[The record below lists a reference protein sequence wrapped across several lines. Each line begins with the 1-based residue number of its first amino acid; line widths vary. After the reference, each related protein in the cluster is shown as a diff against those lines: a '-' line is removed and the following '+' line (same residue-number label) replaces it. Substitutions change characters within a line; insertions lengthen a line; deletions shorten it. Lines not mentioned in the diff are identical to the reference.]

1 MKKYEYKIES
11 YHFKITNNLALDMEK
26 AFNKEGSNGW
36 ELVQCE
42 VIQER
47 LNESSLFLNT
57 MSTTDIVATWKREVN
72 N

>member
-11 YHFKITNNLALDMEK
+11 
-26 AFNKEGSNGW
+26 
-36 ELVQCE
+36 
-42 VIQER
+42 
-47 LNESSLFLNT
+47 SLFQNT

>member
-1 MKKYEYKIES
+1 MNTNQNHIISKLQITWHWIWKK
-11 YHFKITNNLALDMEK
+11 T
-26 AFNKEGSNGW
+26 FNKEGSNGW
-36 ELVQCE
+36 ELVQWE

-47 LNESSLFLNT
+47 LNESSLFQNT